1 MFQSALIVVLLLCA
15 ISPASHAQIA
25 PDPQA
30 VEEVAAGK
38 RTVANAA
45 WWGFDPIDSTRFLQA
60 AINSKASTVI
70 IPNMGQDWIVRPIFL
85 RSNLEL
91 VFEEGVVVTAKKG
104 DYFGKHDSV
113 FTARDI
119 ENVTLK
125 GNGATIR
132 MHKEDYTQPYYPKSQ
147 HRMGVNVRGCKN
159 VQVSGLTIRDTGGD
173 GIYIGRGDRGLCED
187 VVIKDVVCDNNYRQG
202 ISVISVKNLLMEN
215 SVFKN
220 TSGTLPMAGIDFE
233 PNQADEK
240 LEGIVVRNCVLDGN
254 EYYGVTINLK
264 PLTRESVVSIDM
276 ENILIR
282 GSGSG
287 FSVKARPDDH
297 PKGAI
302 TLRNAVIEDVAR
314 NAIRVE
320 HIIDQDTLELSF
332 EDCILHN
339 VANDAPDGGDHPHTS
354 VPIFL
359 EGLSHIARV
368 NFRNVV
374 VADARERPSL
384 YVGVTKPYTADAFA
398 AIQGDLHLINPY
410 GPQVRW
416 GRRAATAEA
425 LHGIRLQVHETEAV
439 QVEYDRVVSL
449 DDYRLPPLTISVETM
464 TSP

>member
-1 MFQSALIVVLLLCA
+1 MFYPALMLLCA
-15 ISPASHAQIA
+15 MSPPGLAWVA

-30 VEEVAAGK
+30 IEEVAAGK

-45 WWGFDPIDSTRFLQA
+45 WWGFDPMDSTRYLQA
-60 AINSKASTVI
+60 AITSKASTVI

-125 GNGATIR
+125 GYGATIR
-132 MHKEDYTQPYYPKSQ
+132 MHKDDYTQPYYPKSQ
-147 HRMGVNVRGCKN
+147 HRMGVNIRGCNN
-159 VQVSGLTIRDTGGD
+159 VQVLGLTIRDTGGD
-173 GIYIGRGDRGLCED
+173 GIYIGRGSRGLCEG

-202 ISVISVKNLLMEN
+202 ISVISAKNLLIEN

-233 PNQADEK
+233 PNQADER
-240 LEGIVVRNCVLDGN
+240 LEQIVVRNCVFDGN

-264 PLTRESVVSIDM
+264 PLTCEAEVSIHM

-282 GSGSG
+282 GSRSG
-287 FSVKARPDDH
+287 FSVKARPEDH
-297 PKGAI
+297 PTGTI

-339 VANDAPDGGDHPHTS
+339 VATDAPDGGDHPHTS

-359 EGLSHIARV
+359 EGFSHIARV
-368 NFRNVV
+368 NLRNVV

-384 YVGVTKPYTADAFA
+384 YVGVTKPYTSDAFA
-398 AIQGDLHLINPY
+398 AIQGDLHVINPY

-416 GRRAATAEA
+416 GRRAPNEEA
-425 LHGIRLQVHETEAV
+425 LQGIRLQVHEMKAV
-439 QVEYDRVVSL
+439 QVEYDRIISL
-449 DDYRLPPLTISVETM
+449 EDYRLPPLTVSADTL
-464 TSP
+464 TAR